1 MLMNKQLIGTKGDQN
16 CNAPTAF
23 INEYI
28 MKTTF
33 TTVLKNKN
41 FLKIW
46 GAQLV
51 SLVCANML
59 AFILMGRVYQVTDSA
74 IAVGLLWGFFILPS
88 ATLGPFVGVF
98 LDYLDKKKVLIFSS
112 LIQSFVVLLFLG
124 VGQKVWSLYT
134 IILLYS
140 FCDEFFN
147 PAIAVL
153 LPSLVKKREL
163 AAANSIFL
171 FTTQGCFV
179 LGFLVGGL
187 MLKFLGFSRYPFLI
201 ASILLLFAAI
211 LASLLKWKRPIPER
225 KIEVSLAGFW
235 QQLLKGYNFIKNEP
249 KILFPMML
257 LGGLQIILG
266 MGLILIP
273 SISKDILA
281 IDFADSSFVIILP
294 AVLGAI
300 LGGFLVERMI
310 RKYLKRILI
319 INGLFLL
326 GISLLIISLIL
337 PLVWFP
343 AVFGSLLAFL
353 MGIAFVLMFI
363 PLQVLIQENTPFVVR
378 GRVFGTLNTL
388 ITLAA
393 AIPILG
399 AVTLVDILGVKLV
412 ITIGGIGLIILGFYT
427 ARGKYGILPNHHR
440 S

>member
-1 MLMNKQLIGTKGDQN
+1 
-16 CNAPTAF
+16 
-23 INEYI
+23 

-33 TTVLKNKN
+33 ATVLKNKD

-51 SLVCANML
+51 SLICANML
-59 AFILMGRVYQVTDSA
+59 AFILMGRVYQVTGST
-74 IAVGLLWGFFILPS
+74 IAVGLLWGFYILPS
-88 ATLGPFVGVF
+88 AILGPFIGVF
-98 LDYLDKKKVLIFSS
+98 LDYLDKKKILIFSS
-112 LIQSFVVLLFLG
+112 LVQSFVVLLYLG
-124 VGQKVWSLYT
+124 VSEKIWPLYT

-171 FTTQGCFV
+171 FTTQGSFV
-179 LGFLVGGL
+179 LGFLIGGL
-187 MLKFLGFSRYPFLI
+187 MLKFLGFSRYPFLA
-201 ASILLLFAAI
+201 ASILLVFAAI
-211 LASLLKWKRPIPER
+211 LASLLKWKKPIPER
-225 KIEVSLAGFW
+225 KIEASLTGFW
-235 QQLLKGYNFIKNEP
+235 QQLAKGYNFIKNEP

-281 IDFADSSFVIILP
+281 IDFADSSYVIILP
-294 AVLGAI
+294 AVIGAI
-300 LGGFLVERMI
+300 LGSFLVERMI
-310 RKYLKRILI
+310 KKHLKRILI

-326 GISLLIISLIL
+326 GISVLITGFIL
-337 PLVWFP
+337 PLIWFP
-343 AVFGSLLAFL
+343 AVFGSFLAFL
-353 MGIAFVLMFI
+353 IGIAFVLMFV
-363 PLQVLIQENTPFVVR
+363 PLRVLIQENTPFVVR
-378 GRVFGTLNTL
+378 GRVFGTLSTL
-388 ITLAA
+388 ITLAGA
-393 AIPILG
+393 TPVLG

-412 ITIGGIGLIILGFYT
+412 ITIGGIGLIILAIYA
-427 ARGKYGILPNHHR
+427 ARGKYGILPNYHR

>member
-1 MLMNKQLIGTKGDQN
+1 V
-16 CNAPTAF
+16 
-23 INEYI
+23 
-28 MKTTF
+28 KTTF
-33 TTVLKNKN
+33 VTVLKNRN

-46 GAQLV
+46 GAQLI
-51 SLVCANML
+51 SLVSANML
-59 AFILMGRVYQVTDSA
+59 VFILMGRVYQDTSST

-98 LDYLDKKKVLIFSS
+98 LDYLNKKKILIFSS
-112 LIQSFVVLLFLG
+112 LIQAFVVLLFLG
-124 VGQKVWSLYT
+124 VSQKIWPIYT

-147 PAIAVL
+147 PTISVL
-153 LPSLVKKREL
+153 IPSLVKKKEL

-171 FTTQGCFV
+171 FTTQGSFV
-179 LGFLVGGL
+179 FGFLVGGL
-187 MLKFLGFSRYPFLI
+187 SLKFLGFSRYPFFF
-201 ASILLLFAAI
+201 ASILLVFAAI

-225 KIEVSLAGFW
+225 KIEASLAGFW
-235 QQLLKGYNFIKNEP
+235 QKLMKGYEFIKNEP

-266 MGLILIP
+266 MGLILVP

-300 LGGFLVERMI
+300 LGSFLVERII

-353 MGIAFVLMFI
+353 AGIAFVLMFI
-363 PLQVLIQENTPFVVR
+363 PLQVLIQENTPFIVR

-393 AIPILG
+393 AVPVLG
-399 AVTLVDILGVKLV
+399 AVTLVDILGVELTL
-412 ITIGGIGLIILGFYT
+412 TIGGVGLIILAIYA
-427 ARGKYGILPNHHR
+427 ARGKYGILRAYNR
-440 S
+440 TK